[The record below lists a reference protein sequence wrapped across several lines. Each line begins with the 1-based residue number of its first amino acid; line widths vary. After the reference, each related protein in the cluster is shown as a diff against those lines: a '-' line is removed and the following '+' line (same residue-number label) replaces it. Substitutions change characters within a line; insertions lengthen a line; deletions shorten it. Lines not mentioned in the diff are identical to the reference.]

1 MKQFLSA
8 TITILLSILIYFNEN
23 ATYLLISLFILL
35 LTSALIENYFAYI
48 TIIPLIK
55 INPTY
60 FFILLVLSIIFV
72 LITKSIKRTGFK
84 ILSLISI
91 SLPFHIITLL
101 WLNFSLPLI
110 ISTVIL
116 QALILSANVL
126 LKKYP
131 SVSFELLIFIIAL
144 LNFKST
150 HSLALVS
157 IYTLCALIINYL
169 FRKNFFMYHSFILMI
184 YLLYKSLDFNY
195 ALIAIL
201 AYLPHFLFYKYGLK
215 NENNVEL
222 LLDDINQNISDF
234 CSLMSDFSN
243 DNFNTNWEKRLSNAI
258 LILIESNCKSCKN
271 RTECYTN
278 LKFKT
283 YKYLKNLLL
292 NNNELGYFTCL
303 YYSDMAL
310 KAKDLSVKNQLLP
323 IPKKEGYQFDNL
335 SSSLSNYFIALFQKI
350 TPKTMMVLNF
360 KQKLDLSKIKNYR
373 YQIFD
378 DYHYSIDI
386 SCKQN
391 YQKELITLANQHFS
405 NIQIKK
411 SDDGIKITPKINYFI
426 SYDSATLSH
435 NNYQLSGDNF
445 MFKNLDE
452 GIFICAL
459 SDGMGS
465 GYEAY
470 KLSSETLRMIT
481 KIISC
486 TLDFETSLTILNNF
500 FKIKDL
506 EEAYS
511 TLDFVDINLLNGKMN
526 LYKLGSATTYIVRNE
541 KIIPIYNNCLPFGIN
556 DLITKEEYDLKN
568 DDLVILISDGVTD
581 YISEA
586 KLQKVILNL
595 KNETP
600 HKIVYEILQGIYRE
614 NNSKI
619 NDDMTCI
626 AIKIAQLS

>member
-157 IYTLCALIINYL
+157 IYTICALIINYL

-215 NENNVEL
+215 NENSVEL

-271 RTECYTN
+271 RTECYTT

-283 YKYLKNLLL
+283 YKYL
-292 NNNELGYFTCL
+292 
-303 YYSDMAL
+303 
-310 KAKDLSVKNQLLP
+310 
-323 IPKKEGYQFDNL
+323 
-335 SSSLSNYFIALFQKI
+335 
-350 TPKTMMVLNF
+350 
-360 KQKLDLSKIKNYR
+360 
-373 YQIFD
+373 
-378 DYHYSIDI
+378 
-386 SCKQN
+386 
-391 YQKELITLANQHFS
+391 
-405 NIQIKK
+405 
-411 SDDGIKITPKINYFI
+411 
-426 SYDSATLSH
+426 
-435 NNYQLSGDNF
+435 
-445 MFKNLDE
+445 
-452 GIFICAL
+452 
-459 SDGMGS
+459 
-465 GYEAY
+465 
-470 KLSSETLRMIT
+470 
-481 KIISC
+481 
-486 TLDFETSLTILNNF
+486 
-500 FKIKDL
+500 
-506 EEAYS
+506 
-511 TLDFVDINLLNGKMN
+511 
-526 LYKLGSATTYIVRNE
+526 
-541 KIIPIYNNCLPFGIN
+541 
-556 DLITKEEYDLKN
+556 
-568 DDLVILISDGVTD
+568 ILI
-581 YISEA
+581 
-586 KLQKVILNL
+586 
-595 KNETP
+595 
-600 HKIVYEILQGIYRE
+600 
-614 NNSKI
+614 
-619 NDDMTCI
+619 
-626 AIKIAQLS
+626 